1 MREQMRWLSYCGAA
15 LRSVLV
21 TVVSFGA
28 FAGTST
34 EAAEHQRVRAESPSL
49 MIAQAQ
55 PRPPAAKSGAGSSG
69 GGTGTTA
76 NTRLAA
82 DMHVN
87 QGMTYAAMRDW
98 RCHRRYSKAVDIDG
112 RYASAYA
119 NRGVAYM
126 QQRKYNKALDDLKQ
140 AESLNPNDKLI
151 SYNFVALYS
160 VQNQLDRALDSLDRA
175 LEPGSTTTTRSGTIR
190 ISTTCGRIRSSS
202 ASSKSTRCSCI
213 R

>member
-98 RCHRRYSKAVDIDG
+98 ENAIAEFSKAVDIDG

-175 LEPGSTTTTRSGTIR
+175 LEHGFNNYDALRNDPDLNNLRAHPEFVRVLEKHKVFIR
-190 ISTTCGRIRSSS
+190 
-202 ASSKSTRCSCI
+202 
-213 R
+213 